1 MPWRVR
7 CTVVGEGV
15 LADRELG
22 AEPGN
27 IRRMPA
33 PLISLLTDFGV
44 RDPSA
49 AILHGVI
56 LSIAPDATIVDISHE
71 VRKFAIRDG
80 AILLW
85 CALPY
90 LPVGA
95 HVAVVDP
102 GVGTERRPIALR
114 AKRGD
119 VLIGPDNGLLM
130 AGAARLG
137 GLSEARLLEAEAY
150 RLPIISSSFH
160 GRDIFAPAAAHLA
173 AGVAFEAFG
182 PAVDPAS
189 LVASPIADPIVEPG
203 FLRSSIVYIDTFG
216 NIKLAG
222 LRTDLEAAIG
232 PLTPGDR
239 LELEFDADGDL
250 PTRVEHIHWRTTFGE
265 AQPQEVLLYEDSYG
279 RICLAENQG
288 NAAADLG
295 VSDDRKVAIKRT

>member
-1 MPWRVR
+1 VAGFDWISLCTDYGYADGFVAACHGVIARIAPKVR
-7 CTVVGEGV
+7 MLDVTHAIGPGDVRHGSVV
-15 LADRELG
+15 LADTL
-22 AEPGN
+22 PWLP
-27 IRRMPA
+27 PA
-33 PLISLLTDFGV
+33 V
-44 RDPSA
+44 
-49 AILHGVI
+49 
-56 LSIAPDATIVDISHE
+56 
-71 VRKFAIRDG
+71 
-80 AILLW
+80 
-85 CALPY
+85 
-90 LPVGA
+90 

-102 GVGTERRPIALR
+102 GVGTLRRGLALVS
-114 AKRGD
+114 GD
-119 VLIGPDNGLLM
+119 AVLVGPDNGLLVP
-130 AGAARLG
+130 AARALG
-137 GLSEARLLEAEAY
+137 GLRAAYELAEPSY
-150 RLPIISSSFH
+150 RLPAVSATFH

-295 VSDDRKVAIKRT
+295 VSDDRKVAIRRA